1 MNDYW
6 VSLCNF
12 RAKQMKELEAENEFL
27 RNRCALQQEIIMEI
41 KYSLSEE
48 EEGAKV
54 EAKKA
59 HSMPSDDNNHS
70 SSSITSST
78 STTLCSPNT
87 ESSPSI
93 YGTCTVAPLQ
103 SSTSFASFDSPP
115 PGLIVSIS
123 QNSHNGGANSSSSSS
138 HSFRFRELRA
148 RLMRLLCCCGSN
160 NVQHQQPINREGQG
174 ELN

>member
-27 RNRCALQQEIIMEI
+27 RNRCALQEEIIIEI
-41 KYSLSEE
+41 KKCSLLEE

-54 EAKKA
+54 EEA
-59 HSMPSDDNNHS
+59 PSVPAEDNNHS
-70 SSSITSST
+70 SSTSTSST

-87 ESSPSI
+87 ESSPSM
-93 YGTCTVAPLQ
+93 YGTCTVVPLQ
-103 SSTSFASFDSPP
+103 STTSFASFDSPP
-115 PGLIVSIS
+115 PGLSNS

-138 HSFRFRELRA
+138 HPFRYRELRA
-148 RLMRLLCCCGSN
+148 RLMRLLCCCCSN
-160 NVQHQQPINREGQG
+160 NAQLHQPINHEGQD